1 MPLLTNPPSRSPSV
15 PSGDR
20 ATGLYRFHTQTPVVS
35 EFAFELEVC
44 QALEQRR
51 RGIIARQLGG
61 SVATPGGRIL
71 DIVVVEPG
79 PAFDDRT
86 QLTPRAIPTAA
97 LEADVGTG
105 RARYWKDCFDCHPD
119 RARRAV
125 ERAIEIGFFEVERR
139 KGREYVRQV
148 ARYPDWY
155 GRLVGIENKPD
166 LGRPGDLEAQLR
178 LDVSLGLLDAVV
190 LATESYVTRAHLNR
204 LPEEVGV
211 WRVHRVAAEAGRRPV
226 TEIEVVREP
235 TPLESAKPG
244 IEPLASHPGRSDIA
258 VVDTEAKA
266 RARRRLAER
275 VYGKGWRTYEFPACA
290 ACTPTPADDG
300 ATVPYCSWA
309 GRLVDAGSEC
319 GPSCPGYDPDE
330 PVTVDLEAE
339 RDRETPWV
347 RTPASGSRR
356 QTGLGHFL
364 SED

>member
-1 MPLLTNPPSRSPSV
+1 MPLLTNPLPRSPSV

-20 ATGLYRFHTQTPVVS
+20 ATGLYHLHPQSPVVS

-125 ERAIEIGFFEVERR
+125 ERAIDIGFFEVERR

-211 WRVHRVAAEAGRRPV
+211 WRVHRVAAEADRRPV

-275 VYGKGWRTYEFPACA
+275 VYGKGWRTYEFPGCA
-290 ACTPTPADDG
+290 RVG
-300 ATVPYCSWA
+300 AGSCGGCGGLPQCSWYD
-309 GRLVDAGSEC
+309 RFVDAASEC
-319 GPSCPGYDPDE
+319 GPDCPGYEAATPPDIDLDVERAETSPWVADPD
-330 PVTVDLEAE
+330 
-339 RDRETPWV
+339 
-347 RTPASGSRR
+347 GKQRR
-356 QTGLGHFL
+356 QAGLDRFR
-364 SED
+364 